1 MAIAVSF
8 PPTGMTTEQYDETIK
23 RLEGARALPAP
34 GMLYHVC
41 YGDSANLQVG
51 EVWESRAAFDKF
63 GAVLLPILKDVGID
77 GDQPDIENVHNT
89 MS

>member
-8 PPTGMTTEQYDETIK
+8 PPTEMTTEQYDETIK
-23 RLEGARALPAP
+23 RLNDAGALPAP

-41 YGDSANLQVG
+41 FGDSANLQVG
-51 EVWESRAAFDKF
+51 EVWESREAFDKF
-63 GAVLLPILKDVGID
+63 GEVLMPILKDVGISSEPEI
-77 GDQPDIENVHNT
+77 GNVHNT

>member
-8 PPTGMTTEQYDETIK
+8 PPTEMTTEQYDETIK
-23 RLEGARALPAP
+23 RLEYAGALPAP

-41 YGDSANLQVG
+41 FGDSANLQVG
-51 EVWESRAAFDKF
+51 EVWESREAFDKF
-63 GAVLLPILKDVGID
+63 GEVLMPILKDVGISSEPEI
-77 GDQPDIENVHNT
+77 GNVHNT

>member
-8 PPTGMTTEQYDETIK
+8 PPSGTTTEKYDETIK
-23 RLEGARALPAP
+23 RLEEAGALPAP

-41 YGDSANLQVG
+41 YGDPANLQVG
-51 EVWESRAAFDKF
+51 EVWESREAFEKF
-63 GAVLLPILKDVGID
+63 GEVLMPMLKEAGID
-77 GDQPDIENVHNT
+77 GDQPEIADVHHT